1 MTTVFT
7 HHDMD
12 RSKDHCIVLPERA
25 CKSTSAYAAVC
36 FVLFCWLVFLV
47 LGTLGK
53 HCLKEVLISPFL
65 EHIHTRTFIFP
76 SGKYNPV
83 RFFFW
88 ASLGTYYV
96 QKNKAAHFT
105 PLVLTRIRW
114 FLLLL
119 LFICSQVSCVHLA
132 VLLWSHILAYSVIFF
147 CCFLSYIGSF
157 WWWFWIP
164 DLGPLKSFL
173 YSDPSWLWDE
183 ETTSSQ

>member
-1 MTTVFT
+1 MRVEVVDSRKQSGLVTTVFT

-83 RFFFW
+83 RFFSEQ
-88 ASLGTYYV
+88 AL
-96 QKNKAAHFT
+96 A
-105 PLVLTRIRW
+105 LTMCKRIKLP
-114 FLLLL
+114 LLLL
-119 LFICSQVSCVHLA
+119 WYLQELDDF
-132 VLLWSHILAYSVIFF
+132 Y
-147 CCFLSYIGSF
+147 CCFCLFVLKYPVYTLLCCCGAIF
-157 WWWFWIP
+157 WPI
-164 DLGPLKSFL
+164 
-173 YSDPSWLWDE
+173 
-183 ETTSSQ
+183 Q